1 LLIIFF
7 HVSSFLQSAESLFF
21 VLLVLKGI
29 KNNKLKVYFL
39 STKYKEL
46 RKTRNPKRPLASEKK
61 YFRSLYPGRFQPFH
75 SGHLEAVK
83 HIMRST
89 SEIIIMIGS
98 ALQSHTLRNPFTAGE
113 RITMVKLALNE
124 AGIDPAEYYIVPVP
138 DLEIHGIWVSHVCSL
153 VPKFDVVYSNEPLTR
168 RLFIE
173 AGFTVE
179 SIPFYRRAE
188 CSATEI
194 RNKMLQGR
202 SWEAL
207 LPKSVASYIKEIRGV
222 ERLRDLAKTDEIRD
236 DQPDSS

>member
-1 LLIIFF
+1 M
-7 HVSSFLQSAESLFF
+7 
-21 VLLVLKGI
+21 
-29 KNNKLKVYFL
+29 

-46 RKTRNPKRPLASEKK
+46 RKTGNLEGSLNPKKK
-61 YFRSLYPGRFQPFH
+61 YFRALYPGRFQPFH

-83 HIMRST
+83 HVLSNT
-89 SEIIIMIGS
+89 SEIIVIIGS

-113 RITMVKLALNE
+113 RITMIRLALDE
-124 AGIDPAEYYIVPVP
+124 AGIDPSKYYIVPVP

-179 SIPFYRRAE
+179 SIPFYKRSQ

-194 RNKMLQGR
+194 RDKMLKGR

-207 LPKSVASYIKEIRGV
+207 LPKSVAEYIREIRGV
-222 ERLRDLAKTDEIRD
+222 ERLRDLAKTDKIQD
-236 DQPDSS
+236 DNQVDSS